1 MLGEVVKFKFRFSI
15 GILCWVDT
23 FILQNPTLPTSP
35 KPLPVSLKITPMKIS
50 NIRIENF
57 RSIESTNFDPTD
69 FNIYVGQNNCGKT
82 NFFEAIEFFFNGISR
97 GGNINDLRFKRDNG
111 REILVEITFSGAL
124 HGAAQ
129 MQNATNRT
137 KIENALDGNDFVTV
151 RRTSSNVA
159 KRKVFVNGQ
168 EVNPGTGFDAA
179 LNDFLPKFEYV
190 NTKQYYDSVAK
201 YGKSTPIGIMLSGV
215 LTAIL
220 KENKQYQQFQEKFRE
235 LFENDESQIKAE
247 FENTGNRVKIHLEKQ
262 FPDCTKVKFE
272 VTAPVFEDL
281 LKNFDTT
288 VDDGIE
294 TSAEEKGDGMQR
306 ALMLAIIQAYADFRK
321 ENEDLGKSFIF
332 FIDEAELHLHPT
344 AQRNLKNV
352 LHQLSTHTD
361 QVFINTHSSVFVADN
376 YANQTIFKVEK
387 NIGVTSITKVSDF
400 EKPYVVFELLG
411 GSPAD
416 LLFPRNFL
424 IVEGQSEFEL
434 LTRIIRRFYSDF
446 PTIQIIK
453 ANGDIE
459 QAVRTI
465 NAIEKAFIPLGASIY
480 RDRTIILIDQPSQQ
494 TQGGVNQFLQTY
506 KHLKQNNQFFQL
518 GARDIEQCY
527 PNQHDQTYGN
537 WRKTQD
543 QLDAVNPNGSKVI
556 DGQKKKQ
563 LAKHV
568 GDNITQEQFENDL
581 IICFNAL
588 QRCWE
593 LSY

>member
-1 MLGEVVKFKFRFSI
+1 
-15 GILCWVDT
+15 
-23 FILQNPTLPTSP
+23 
-35 KPLPVSLKITPMKIS
+35 MKIS

-57 RSIESTNFDPTD
+57 RSIETSVFDPTD
-69 FNIYVGQNNCGKT
+69 FNICVGQNNCGKT
-82 NFFEAIEFFFNGISR
+82 NFFEAIEFFFNGTSR
-97 GGNINDLRFKRDNG
+97 GGNINDLKFKREADK
-111 REILVEITFSGAL
+111 EILVELTFTGAL

-129 MQNATNRT
+129 MQHEGNRT
-137 KIENALDGNDFVTV
+137 KIENVLNGNDVVIV
-151 RRTSSNVA
+151 RRSSSNPT

-179 LNDFLPKFEYV
+179 FNDFLPKFEYV

-220 KENKQYQQFQEKFRE
+220 EENAQYQQFQEKFRE
-235 LFENDESQIKAE
+235 LFEDDNSQIKAE
-247 FENTGNRVKIHLEKQ
+247 FENIGNRVKIHLEKQ

-272 VTAPVFEDL
+272 VSAPVFDDL
-281 LKNFDTT
+281 LKNFETT

-321 ENEDLGKSFIF
+321 ANEDLGKSFIF

-376 YANQTIFKVEK
+376 YPHQTIFKVEK
-387 NIGVTSITKVSDF
+387 NNGATSIIEVSDF

-416 LLFPRNFL
+416 LLLPRNFI

-434 LTRIIRRFYSDF
+434 LTRVIRRFYADR

-453 ANGDIE
+453 ANGDID

-480 RDRTIILIDQPSQQ
+480 RDRTVILIDQPSQQ
-494 TQGGVNQFLQTY
+494 TQGGVTQFLETY
-506 KHLKQNNQFFQL
+506 NHLQQNNQFFQL

-527 PNQHDQTYGN
+527 PDQQDQTYGN
-537 WRKTQD
+537 WRKTQTE
-543 QLDAVNPNGSKVI
+543 LDAVKPNGDKVI
-556 DGQKKKQ
+556 DGKKKKQ

-568 GDNITQEQFENDL
+568 GESITQEQFENEL
-581 IICFNAL
+581 TICFNAL

>member
-1 MLGEVVKFKFRFSI
+1 
-15 GILCWVDT
+15 
-23 FILQNPTLPTSP
+23 
-35 KPLPVSLKITPMKIS
+35 MKIS

-57 RSIESTNFDPTD
+57 RSIETSVFDPTD
-69 FNIYVGQNNCGKT
+69 FNICVGQNNCGKT
-82 NFFEAIEFFFNGISR
+82 NFFEAIEFFFNGTGRS
-97 GGNINDLRFKRDNG
+97 GNINDLKFKREAD
-111 REILVEITFSGAL
+111 REILVELTFTGAL

-129 MQNATNRT
+129 MQHEGNRT
-137 KIENALDGNDFVTV
+137 KIENVLNGNDVVTV
-151 RRTSSNVA
+151 RRSSSNPT

-220 KENKQYQQFQEKFRE
+220 EENEQYQQFQEKFRE
-235 LFENDESQIKAE
+235 LFEDDDSQIKAE
-247 FENTGNRVKIHLEKQ
+247 FENIGNRVKIHLEKQ

-272 VTAPVFEDL
+272 VSAPVFDDL
-281 LKNFDTT
+281 LKNFETT

-321 ENEDLGKSFIF
+321 ANEDLGKSFIF

-376 YANQTIFKVEK
+376 YPHQTIFKVEK
-387 NIGVTSITKVSDF
+387 NNGATSIIGVSDF

-416 LLFPRNFL
+416 LLLPRNFL

-434 LTRIIRRFYSDF
+434 LTRVIRRFYADR

-453 ANGDIE
+453 ANGDID

-480 RDRTIILIDQPSQQ
+480 RDRTVILIDQPSQQ
-494 TQGGVNQFLQTY
+494 TQGGVTQFLQTHN
-506 KHLKQNNQFFQL
+506 HLQQNNQFFQL

-527 PNQHDQTYGN
+527 PNQTDQTYGN
-537 WRKTQD
+537 WRKTQAE
-543 QLDAVNPNGSKVI
+543 LDALKPNGDKII
-556 DGQKKKQ
+556 DGKKKKQ

-568 GDNITQEQFENDL
+568 GENISQAQFETDL
-581 IICFNAL
+581 VITFNAL
-588 QRCWE
+588 QKCWE
-593 LSY
+593 LAY